1 MHYENNTTAVCIENL
16 DRAVQMEE
24 FFEQERWSQ

>member
-1 MHYENNTTAVCIENL
+1 MHYENNTTAVCIENF